1 MLRFIV
7 KRSAFMLLM
16 VAGLLAI
23 TFTISHVAPGD
34 PARLAAGPNATE
46 AMVQTLRAEYGMD
59 KPVVAQ
65 FGGYLAGVVQGDLGR
80 SITTTRPVFQDLL
93 RYFPA
98 TLELV
103 CFAILLSIVG
113 GVALGTLAAAT
124 QNRWPD
130 HLIRLL
136 STSGVAFPMFSLGL
150 LLKYAFAQHLEWLPL
165 GGRLDML
172 AFPPDTITGF
182 YTIDSLLHG
191 DVDTFLSALSYMLL
205 PALALSFPA
214 LASIIRVNRAE
225 MLEVLRQDYIVAAR
239 ARGALA
245 RDRQVR
251 AAQRHAAHA
260 GHDRPALRLDA
271 GRHGADR
278 IGVRLARHRPVRG
291 AGHHEFRLPA
301 HHGRD
306 AGAGRELHA
315 HQLRHR
321 HHLRPAGPA
330 RPAAGLSTMSTTALP
345 TSPDARHGLGRQL
358 RLYAS
363 TFARNKSAMLGLV
376 IVVGFLLVAL
386 FAPWLAP
393 YPEDAAGSIKLA
405 QKLLPPSSA
414 HWFGTDEMGNDVFSR
429 VILGARTSL
438 QIGLTITVIAAL
450 IGVPLGVIAGYFG
463 GRVQECIMRV
473 TDIFLSVPGLVLAI
487 AIVGALGPGILNA
500 MIALSLVWWPGY
512 VRLVQAKT
520 LSLKGEVYIDA
531 ARMMGAGPLRIVFVH
546 ILPNCVSPI
555 VIKASMDMGMA
566 ILSAASLG
574 FLGLG
579 AQPPA
584 PEWGAMISVGRNYLP
599 QWWWYSAFPG
609 LAIYLTVLGFNLI
622 GDGLRDVLDPKQR
635 G

>member
-34 PARLAAGPNATE
+34 PAWLAAGPNATE

-239 ARGALA
+239 AHGVAPWRVIAKY
-245 RDRQVR
+245 
-251 AAQRHAAHA
+251 
-260 GHDRPALRLDA
+260 ALRNA
-271 GRHGADR
+271 
-278 IGVRLARHRPVRG
+278 
-291 AGHHEFRLPA
+291 
-301 HHGRD
+301 
-306 AGAGRELHA
+306 
-315 HQLRHR
+315 
-321 HHLRPAGPA
+321 
-330 RPAAGLSTMSTTALP
+330 MLP
-345 TSPDARHGLGRQL
+345 TLAMIGLRFGWML
-358 RLYAS
+358 GGTVLIESVFDWPGIGLYAVQATMNS
-363 TFARNKSAMLGLV
+363 DFQPIMGVTLV
-376 IVVGFLLVAL
+376 
-386 FAPWLAP
+386 
-393 YPEDAAGSIKLA
+393 
-405 QKLLPPSSA
+405 
-414 HWFGTDEMGNDVFSR
+414 
-429 VILGARTSL
+429 
-438 QIGLTITVIAAL
+438 
-450 IGVPLGVIAGYFG
+450 LGVSFMLINF
-463 GRVQECIMRV
+463 VI
-473 TDIFLSVPGLVLAI
+473 DIIYGL
-487 AIVGALGPGILNA
+487 
-500 MIALSLVWWPGY
+500 
-512 VRLVQAKT
+512 
-520 LSLKGEVYIDA
+520 
-531 ARMMGAGPLRIVFVH
+531 
-546 ILPNCVSPI
+546 
-555 VIKASMDMGMA
+555 
-566 ILSAASLG
+566 
-574 FLGLG
+574 
-579 AQPPA
+579 
-584 PEWGAMISVGRNYLP
+584 
-599 QWWWYSAFPG
+599 
-609 LAIYLTVLGFNLI
+609 
-622 GDGLRDVLDPKQR
+622 LDPRVRQQ